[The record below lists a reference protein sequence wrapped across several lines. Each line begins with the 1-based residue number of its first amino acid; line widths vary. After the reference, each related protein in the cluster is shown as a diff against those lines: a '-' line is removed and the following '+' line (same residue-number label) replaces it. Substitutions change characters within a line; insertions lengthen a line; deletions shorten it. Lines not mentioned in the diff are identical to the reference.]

1 MRKWLILLS
10 LLLTSC
16 GYTRLPVRAPEVP
29 ETPITRQ
36 EVLLDYDK
44 VVAAIRDPDERQIE
58 MYPVLHLWT
67 TNQYGSGNH
76 RLITSLDHQNGVIT
90 ITIHGVLSPD
100 GMALAVMQPAH
111 ALIELPYL
119 SGEYRIQFL
128 AKNTVSTG
136 ILVIHSP
143 TARLYDLQGPVVI
156 APPRKVDPYYQS
168 EQTFSNQP

>member
-1 MRKWLILLS
+1 MRKWLILVS
-10 LLLTSC
+10 LLLAGC

-44 VVAAIRDPDERQIE
+44 VVAAIHDPDERQIE

-67 TNQYGSGNH
+67 TNQYGSSGH

-90 ITIHGVLSPD
+90 ITIHGVVHPEGIPLP
-100 GMALAVMQPAH
+100 GLLPARTW
-111 ALIELPYL
+111 IELPYQ

-156 APPRKVDPYYQS
+156 APPGKVDPYYQS
-168 EQTFSNQP
+168 EQTSPNQP